1 MAALSILCIGDSL
14 TAGSTAGTEHPYAHR
29 LRSILDQ
36 AFPDHE
42 IDCQVEGK
50 HGDQVT
56 QGGFEERMEAACK
69 TNSLF
74 HVDNA
79 VCRVA
84 ETTNCQGPSPTGL
97 STLQ

>member
-29 LRSILDQ
+29 LRSRLEQ
-36 AFPDHE
+36 AFPE
-42 IDCQVEGK
+42 REVDCQVEGK

-69 TNSLF
+69 TIPLR
-74 HVDNA
+74 HIDTA
-79 VCRVA
+79 VRQGA
-84 ETTNCQGPSPTGL
+84 ETNDC
-97 STLQ
+97 